1 MAAVSFLLLLATIF
15 GARASSAPSD
25 CQFESDNYLSC
36 HLSSINSRLERTDF
50 SVIPN
55 QTVGLKVICSQP
67 AEGRL
72 TKGAFS
78 SLKSLEEL
86 IIQDCVIRDLPSGVF
101 QGLENLQRLELRTKS
116 DVSLSIQSGAF
127 DHLAGLQTLDLSQN
141 RLQHIPTGEQ
151 IKSLSGLSHVSLTL
165 LRRTDGA

>member
-1 MAAVSFLLLLATIF
+1 MAGITIALLLTFL
-15 GARASSAPSD
+15 SSVLCGSTPSD
-25 CQFESDNYLSC
+25 CTFETENYLTC

-55 QTVGLKVICSQP
+55 QTVGLRVICSQP

-127 DHLAGLQTLDLSQN
+127 DHLARLQTLDLSQN

-151 IKSLSGLSHVSLTL
+151 K
-165 LRRTDGA
+165 

>member
-1 MAAVSFLLLLATIF
+1 MTAEKPCDKTEAMAALSFLWLLATTIF

-25 CQFESDNYLSC
+25 CQFENDNYLSC

-55 QTVGLKVICSQP
+55 QTVGLRVICSQP

-86 IIQDCVIRDLPSGVF
+86 IIHDCVIKDLPSGVF
-101 QGLENLQRLELRTKS
+101 QGLENLQRLELQTKS

-127 DHLAGLQTLDLSQN
+127 DHLARLQTLDLSQN
-141 RLQHIPTGEQ
+141 RLQHIPTGDH
-151 IKSLSGLSHVSLTL
+151 K
-165 LRRTDGA
+165 

>member
-1 MAAVSFLLLLATIF
+1 MTAEKPCDKTEAMAALSFLWLLATTIF

-25 CQFESDNYLSC
+25 CQFENDNYLSC
-36 HLSSINSRLERTDF
+36 HLSSINSQLERTDF

-55 QTVGLKVICSQP
+55 QTVGLRVICSQP

-78 SLKSLEEL
+78 SLKSLEKL

-101 QGLENLQRLELRTKS
+101 QGLENLQRLELQTKS

-127 DHLAGLQTLDLSQN
+127 DHLARLQTLDLSQN
-141 RLQHIPTGEQ
+141 RLQHIPTGDH
-151 IKSLSGLSHVSLTL
+151 K
-165 LRRTDGA
+165 

>member
-1 MAAVSFLLLLATIF
+1 MTAEKPCDKTEAMAALSFLWLLATTIF

-25 CQFESDNYLSC
+25 CQFENDNYLSC
-36 HLSSINSRLERTDF
+36 HLSSINSQLERTDF

-55 QTVGLKVICSQP
+55 QTVGLRVICSQP

-101 QGLENLQRLELRTKS
+101 QGLENLRRLELQTKS

-127 DHLAGLQTLDLSQN
+127 DHLARLQTLDLSQN
-141 RLQHIPTGEQ
+141 RLQHIPTGDH
-151 IKSLSGLSHVSLTL
+151 K
-165 LRRTDGA
+165 

>member
-1 MAAVSFLLLLATIF
+1 MAALSFLWLLATTIF

-25 CQFESDNYLSC
+25 CQFENDNYLSC
-36 HLSSINSRLERTDF
+36 HLSSINSQLERTDF

-55 QTVGLKVICSQP
+55 QTVGLRVICSQP

-101 QGLENLQRLELRTKS
+101 QGLENLQRLELQTKS

-127 DHLAGLQTLDLSQN
+127 DHLARLQTLDLSQN
-141 RLQHIPTGEQ
+141 RLQHIPTGDH
-151 IKSLSGLSHVSLTL
+151 K
-165 LRRTDGA
+165 

>member
-1 MAAVSFLLLLATIF
+1 MTAEKPCDKTEAMAALSFLWLLATTIF

-25 CQFESDNYLSC
+25 CQFENDNYLSC
-36 HLSSINSRLERTDF
+36 HLSSINSQLERTDF

-55 QTVGLKVICSQP
+55 QTVGLRVICSQP

-101 QGLENLQRLELRTKS
+101 QGLENLQRLELQTKS

-127 DHLAGLQTLDLSQN
+127 DHLARLQTLDLSQN
-141 RLQHIPTGEQ
+141 RLQHIPTGDH
-151 IKSLSGLSHVSLTL
+151 K
-165 LRRTDGA
+165 

>member
-1 MAAVSFLLLLATIF
+1 MTAEKPCDKTEAMAALSFLWLLATTIF

-25 CQFESDNYLSC
+25 CQFENDNYLSC
-36 HLSSINSRLERTDF
+36 HLSSINSQLERTDF

-78 SLKSLEEL
+78 SLKSLEKL

-101 QGLENLQRLELRTKS
+101 QGLENLQRLELQTKS

-127 DHLAGLQTLDLSQN
+127 DHLARLQTLDLSQN
-141 RLQHIPTGEQ
+141 RLQHIPTGDH
-151 IKSLSGLSHVSLTL
+151 K
-165 LRRTDGA
+165 

>member
-1 MAAVSFLLLLATIF
+1 MTAEKPCDKTEAMAALSFLWLLATTIF

-25 CQFESDNYLSC
+25 CQFENDNYLSC
-36 HLSSINSRLERTDF
+36 HLSSINSQLERTDF

-55 QTVGLKVICSQP
+55 QTVGLRVICSQP

-101 QGLENLQRLELRTKS
+101 QGLENLQRLELQTKS

-127 DHLAGLQTLDLSQN
+127 DHLARLETLDLSQN
-141 RLQHIPTGEQ
+141 RLQHIPTGDH
-151 IKSLSGLSHVSLTL
+151 K
-165 LRRTDGA
+165 

>member
-1 MAAVSFLLLLATIF
+1 MTAEKPCDKTEAMAALSFLWLLATTIF

-25 CQFESDNYLSC
+25 CQFENDNYLSC
-36 HLSSINSRLERTDF
+36 HLSSINSQLERTDF

-55 QTVGLKVICSQP
+55 QTVGLRVICSQP

-78 SLKSLEEL
+78 SLKSLEKL

-101 QGLENLQRLELRTKS
+101 QGLENLRRLELRTKS

-127 DHLAGLQTLDLSQN
+127 DHLARLQTLDLSQN
-141 RLQHIPTGEQ
+141 RLQHIPTGDH
-151 IKSLSGLSHVSLTL
+151 K
-165 LRRTDGA
+165 